1 MSPRRTLAIV
11 LAVIACLLLLVGVM
25 TIDPRIA
32 DVGEHALSNEEEL
45 IAQIREQALKKMR
58 KAGQPTGFYER
69 DAHPT
74 PHGCVKA
81 YLRVDA
87 DLEERFRHGVFAQPG
102 KTYAAWIRFSN
113 GLQADDRAI
122 DVRGM
127 AIKLMGV
134 QRDKLRTKEANEQT
148 QDFLM
153 INHHTFVVAD
163 VAEFV
168 PFLDYQNKGKPT
180 GYFIGWNPFEWRLRE
195 LRVGL
200 QMLWPSI
207 MHQDGPSPLSM
218 AYFSMVPYRLGHD
231 LNIKFAAWPCAVGS
245 SAECV
250 PPQTGRPADP
260 SAQFLREQLV
270 ADLWPQADGAGT
282 DHTIAARFEFRVQ
295 VQDPAKNMPIENAS
309 IAWSQT
315 DSPYVRLAVIEIP
328 HQRFSTEEQN
338 QFCENLSFT
347 PWHALPEHEPLGSLN
362 RARREVY
369 KAISIER
376 HEHNGTPRREP
387 RGFCLNLDGKP
398 CADDSAWSVRP

>member
-11 LAVIACLLLLVGVM
+11 LAVVACLLLLAGVM
-25 TIDPRIA
+25 TIDPRVA
-32 DVGEHALSNEEEL
+32 DTGEHAPSNEEAL
-45 IAQIREQALKKMR
+45 IAQIRDQTLEKMR
-58 KAGQPTGFYER
+58 KAGRPTDFYER

-81 YLRVDA
+81 YLTVDA
-87 DLEERFRHGVFAQPG
+87 DLEARFRHGVFAQPG

-113 GLQADDRAI
+113 GLQADDRAV

-134 QRDKLRTKEANEQT
+134 PGEKLLPAERHEQT

-153 INHHTFVVAD
+153 INHHTFVVDD
-163 VAEFV
+163 VVEFL
-168 PFLDYQNKGKPT
+168 PFLDYQNQGKPM

-207 MHQDGPSPLSM
+207 VHQDGPSPLSM

-231 LNIKFAAWPCAVGS
+231 LNIKFAAWPCDARS
-245 SAECV
+245 SATCV
-250 PPQTGRPADP
+250 PPHTGRPADP
-260 SAQFLREQLV
+260 SAQFLRERLV
-270 ADLWPQADGAGT
+270 ADLWPQADGYGN
-282 DHTIAARFEFRVQ
+282 DHAIAARFEFRVQ

-328 HQRFSTEEQN
+328 RQRFSTEEQN
-338 QFCENLSFT
+338 RFCENLSFT
-347 PWHALPEHEPLGSLN
+347 PWHALPDHEPIGGLN

-369 KAISIER
+369 EAISIAR

-398 CADDSAWSVRP
+398 CNREPALSQRP